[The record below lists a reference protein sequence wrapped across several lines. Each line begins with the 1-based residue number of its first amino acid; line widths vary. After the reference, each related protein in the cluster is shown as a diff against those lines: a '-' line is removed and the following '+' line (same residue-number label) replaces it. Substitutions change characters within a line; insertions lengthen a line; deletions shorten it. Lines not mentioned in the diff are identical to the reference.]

1 MRLQRLIPSV
11 LIMTYVLFAAF
22 TLSGC
27 GLLFGSSG
35 TSDATPTPEGA
46 RALVPTFTSTPEQVA
61 APTTAPVE
69 NTPAVAVVAPVTTNP
84 VTTTNPITGSTA
96 VTATQATTAAVGT
109 TTTTTTTVA
118 TTTTTTTKKATLT
131 ITDDIVNA
139 RTGPGTDYGL
149 AGAAN
154 NGQQFELIAKNPEGD
169 WWQVCCVNGQQ
180 VWIFG
185 QLARAENA
193 DKVPVV
199 AQIPP
204 KPVAPTAAPVA
215 AQPTPAPAAQ
225 PTATPQPQVQAP
237 PPSADPCAGIGGDGC
252 KWKLRGGPKFAG
264 NGGGELKL
272 ELSFI
277 HSGNG
282 NEAQGS
288 YFVVMLK
295 DGTKLPIS
303 DSIRS
308 IAITKSQGP
317 LGEYN
322 YEYKLSS
329 SSIPGNNIAG
339 TYVIY
344 VLDGNGERDSQD
356 FTINVPDGQGEIW
369 IEFDQA

>member
-1 MRLQRLIPSV
+1 MHLKRSIPSV
-11 LIMTYVLFAAF
+11 FVMTYVLLAAF

-35 TSDATPTPEGA
+35 TSEVTPTADGA
-46 RALVPTFTSTPEQVA
+46 RALVPTFTSTPEQA
-61 APTTAPVE
+61 APPTAAPVE
-69 NTPAVAVVAPVTTNP
+69 NTPAVAVVTVSVTTTNP
-84 VTTTNPITGSTA
+84 VTGSTA
-96 VTATQATTAAVGT
+96 ITATQGTTAAVGT
-109 TTTTTTTVA
+109 TTTITTTVA
-118 TTTTTTTKKATLT
+118 TTTTTTTTKKATLT
-131 ITDDIVNA
+131 ITDDLVNA

-149 AGAAN
+149 AGSAN
-154 NGQQFELIAKNPEGD
+154 NGQQFDLIGKSPAGD

-193 DKVPVV
+193 DNVPVA

-204 KPVAPTAAPVA
+204 KPVVQEAPTAAPVA
-215 AQPTPAPAAQ
+215 AQPTPAPAAP
-225 PTATPQPQVQAP
+225 PTATPQPAVQAP

-252 KWKLRGGPKFAG
+252 KWKLRGGPKFAA

-272 ELSFI
+272 EFAFI

-295 DGTKLPIS
+295 DGVKLPIS

-322 YEYKLSS
+322 YEYKVNS

-339 TYVIY
+339 TYVVY
-344 VLDGNGERDSQD
+344 VLDGNGERDSED

-369 IEFDQA
+369 IQFDQA